1 MEGLVS
7 LTKAQVPEYLVGT
20 EFSNS
25 LSADDE
31 EEFSIPQKFLKP
43 NVNVNSGAELAHL
56 FHTMK
61 FWGMMKL
68 PDNIIELIIFKSR
81 AIPDQEAGP
90 IRDVLVEFDAE
101 FKLSELHER
110 MRRCS
115 SKFNRLNAATASGRE
130 DVLEYVIRVD
140 GQINTTVI
148 HLAAEHGFFHLL
160 QRITNEYSPPPGKG
174 PFDKVS
180 TVNVAKRGY
189 SDCLRYLLENGCK
202 KEKFTC
208 QTAAENGQLACLKI
222 AHQHGCTWN
231 VSVLNAA
238 AGKGQLDCLQYA
250 VQHSSREK
258 VAETACRAAECGQL
272 ACLEYILDQGIKPTK
287 SMCIAACGYNGLNCL
302 KLLRGRGALLDVAC
316 ARRAA
321 MSGNVLC
328 LQFLLDEGCKVD
340 DSVALKAVEWK
351 RDQCLELLL
360 ANGCAATRESVNYA
374 ARKGKLSSMK
384 IFRKFNVPVLEGQVR
399 AVMLYCRSNT
409 NYIATLFEAGYAI
422 PQCAVELAARN
433 GDDEC
438 VEYICVNRCCHLNA
452 DLAVEATTTLYA
464 AAVLKILHAYKCPW
478 DTRVC
483 AELARHNDIAGL
495 KFAHENGCPWDAST
509 TRAALERRTRQCL
522 EYAINHGCPVGE
534 NACELAAE
542 NGWCDILQYFHE
554 HGSAL
559 TLSTC
564 VEAALYRRQD
574 CLEYAV
580 LHGAPMDESIC
591 VAAVTVP
598 APLYQGTQLRMLQCA
613 RALGCPWDER
623 VSQAA
628 AESGDTATLC
638 YCVEHGCPI
647 SKATMEK
654 YNHSA

>member
-1 MEGLVS
+1 MH
-7 LTKAQVPEYLVGT
+7 
-20 EFSNS
+20 
-25 LSADDE
+25 DR
-31 EEFSIPQKFLKP
+31 
-43 NVNVNSGAELAHL
+43 
-56 FHTMK
+56 
-61 FWGMMKL
+61 L
-68 PDNIIELIIFKSR
+68 PI
-81 AIPDQEAGP
+81 
-90 IRDVLVEFDAE
+90 
-101 FKLSELHER
+101 
-110 MRRCS
+110 CS
-115 SKFNRLNAATASGRE
+115 SKSNRLNSASASGRE

-140 GQINTTVI
+140 GQINSSVI
-148 HLAAEHGFFHLL
+148 KAAAEYGFYHLL

-180 TVNVAKRGY
+180 TVNVAKRGF

-222 AHQHGCTWN
+222 AHQHGCTWK

-238 AGKGQLDCLQYA
+238 AGKGQLDCLKYA
-250 VQHSSREK
+250 VQHTSREK

-287 SMCIAACGYNGLNCL
+287 RMCSADCGHYGSDCL
-302 KLLRGRGALLDVAC
+302 KLLRARGAALDVSC
-316 ARRAA
+316 GRRAA
-321 MSGNVLC
+321 MTGNVMC

-360 ANGCAATRESVNYA
+360 ANGCVATWESVNFA
-374 ARKGKLSSMK
+374 ARKDQLLSMK
-384 IFRKFNVPVLEGQVR
+384 IFRKFNVPVREGQVR

-438 VEYICVNRCCHLNA
+438 VEYICVNHCCHLNA
-452 DLAVEATTTLYA
+452 DLAVEATTTLH
-464 AAVLKILHAYKCPW
+464 AAVILKILRAYKCPW
-478 DTRVC
+478 DARVC
-483 AELARHNDIAGL
+483 AELARHNDITGL
-495 KFAHENGCPWDAST
+495 RFAHENGCPWDAST
-509 TRAALERRTRQCL
+509 IRAALESRARQCF
-522 EYAINHGCPVGE
+522 EYALQHGCPACE
-534 NACELAAE
+534 NACELAAQT
-542 NGWCDILQYFHE
+542 GWCDILQYLHE
-554 HGSAL
+554 QGSAL

-564 VEAALYRRQD
+564 VAAALYRRQD

-580 LHGAPMDESIC
+580 THGAPLDESIC
-591 VAAVTVP
+591 VAAVTVA
-598 APLYQGTQLRMLQCA
+598 APLYQGTQLHMLQFA

-628 AESGDTATLC
+628 AESGDTDTLR

-647 SKATMEK
+647 CKTTMKK
-654 YNHSA
+654 YNISC